1 MWSGASRGARSW
13 SEPGGMCANG
23 WPKRKAHKLPDG
35 KFLFC
40 SAECARDAV
49 RRVMRGHVGQK

>member
-1 MWSGASRGARSW
+1 
-13 SEPGGMCANG
+13 MCANG